1 MSFYLTENSWLLQPT
16 RVVLVDKKLK
26 DIKPNQLRDARK
38 LSYHNTHTY
47 LVTCYSIVDIKKF
60 FKVA

>member
-16 RVVLVDKKLK
+16 RAVLEDKKLK

-38 LSYHNTHTY
+38 LTYHNTHTN
-47 LVTCYSIVDIKKF
+47 LVTYYSTAKIKKNL
-60 FKVA
+60 